1 MRVSSNEQ
9 MRAIVMRAFGGP
21 EVLRVEETPIPAPGP
36 GEVRVR
42 VGATF
47 IAKTKD
53 IATRTGNHPYSREMR
68 LPHIL
73 GGEHAGIVD
82 AVGAGV
88 DDGLV
93 GTRVGVSSHLPCGEC
108 VPCRRGR
115 DEGCRRV
122 GILGIHRDGAYA
134 EYVTVPAR
142 NVHAL
147 PDDVSFE
154 QAAALAANGGVATG
168 QLDAAGVDDGL
179 YVAIPGANG
188 AVGTVAIGLAARRGA
203 HVVALTRDLSF
214 APMLESLGAET
225 VVDAARPDLAEV
237 LLDLTGGEGVDVV
250 VDNIAVVDLYQRYMP
265 ALGTTGRVVFSGA
278 MAFDPLPVDAR
289 SLYVNTNSLIGVRS
303 GNHSKVAAFW
313 TAVRDGYRLPGSLIE
328 TVDLDHIGDAH
339 VARSNGKAGHII
351 LSQQVVAEATR

>member
-1 MRVSSNEQ
+1 VSSGDQ

-21 EVLRVEETPIPAPGP
+21 EVLQVEEVAIPQPGP

-73 GGEHAGIVD
+73 GGEHAGLVD
-82 AVGAGV
+82 AVGVGV
-88 DDGLV
+88 DEGLV

-108 VPCRRGR
+108 IPCRRGQ
-115 DEGCRRV
+115 DEGCRRI
-122 GILGIHRDGAYA
+122 GILGIHRNGAYA
-134 EYVTVPAR
+134 EFVTVPAR

-168 QLDAAGVDDGL
+168 QLDAARVDEGL
-179 YVAIPGANG
+179 FVAIPGANG
-188 AVGTVAIGLAARRGA
+188 AVGTVAIGLAARRNA
-203 HVVALTRDLSF
+203 HVIALTRDLSL

-225 VVDAARPDLAEV
+225 VVDAARPDLGET
-237 LLDLTGGEGVDVV
+237 LLELTGGEGVDVV
-250 VDNIAVVDLYQRYMP
+250 VDNVAVVDLYQRYMP
-265 ALGTTGRVVFSGA
+265 ALATTGRVVFSGA

-303 GNHSKVAAFW
+303 GNHAKIAAFW
-313 TAVRDGYRLPGSLIE
+313 ATVRDGYRLPESLID
-328 TVDLDHIGDAH
+328 TVGLEHIGDAH

-351 LSQQVVAEATR
+351 LSQQVATEATR

>member
-1 MRVSSNEQ
+1 MRVSGKEQ

-21 EVLRVEETPIPAPGP
+21 DVLRVEEVPIADPGL

-53 IATRTGNHPYSREMR
+53 IATRTGKHPYSREMR

-73 GGEHAGIVD
+73 GGEHAGRVD

-88 DDGLV
+88 DAELV
-93 GTRVGVSSHLPCGEC
+93 GTRVGVGSNLPCGTC

-115 DEGCRRV
+115 DEGCRNI

-134 EYVTVPAR
+134 EFVTVPVQ

-168 QLDAAGVDDGL
+168 QLNAAGVDEGL

-203 HVVALTRDLSF
+203 RVIALTRDLGL
-214 APMLESLGAET
+214 APMLESLGAWK
-225 VVDAARPDLAEV
+225 VVDASRPDLADE
-237 LLDLTGGEGVDVV
+237 LLRLTDGGGVDVV
-250 VDNIAVVDLYQRYMP
+250 VDNIAVVDLFKRYMP

-278 MAFDPLPVDAR
+278 MAFEPLPVDVR
-289 SLYVNTNSLIGVRS
+289 SLYVNTNALIGVRT
-303 GNHSKVAAFW
+303 GNRAAVAAFW
-313 TAVRDGYRLPGSLIE
+313 ETVREGYRLPESLIDS
-328 TVDLDHIGDAH
+328 VDMAHISDAH
-339 VARSNGKAGHII
+339 VARANGKAGHIV
-351 LSQQVVAEATR
+351 LRQPVSVTSAR